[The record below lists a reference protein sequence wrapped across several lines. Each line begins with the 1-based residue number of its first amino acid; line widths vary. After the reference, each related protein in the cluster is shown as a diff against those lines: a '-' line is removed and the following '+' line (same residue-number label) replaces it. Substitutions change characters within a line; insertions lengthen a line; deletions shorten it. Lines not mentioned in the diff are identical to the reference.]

1 MTTIAAPRAER
12 RRVLGGGVPGW
23 LKFLFSG
30 GAITVLVSLLVGV
43 GVPAMTKISQ
53 NREKR
58 IELKT
63 LVATDMS
70 RSFTQA
76 IGTGQSVGTGLIYGP
91 TGSRE
96 RNAAIVQSEFNRGL
110 GQWKIDSGR
119 INAQLSARFPH
130 GAIIHDWRR
139 YRLAVA
145 RFYRLGAVVPID
157 VRNHMVNGVRSFLYQ
172 VAPKRTLRLSKSHL
186 WWRLGRLNPELGT
199 LGFQND
205 DHFRRRLGYRNAY
218 TKLGDTLLILG
229 DAYVQRVLELT
240 PEI

>member
-12 RRVLGGGVPGW
+12 RVLGDGVPAW

-30 GAITVLVSLLVGV
+30 GVITVLVSVALGL
-43 GVPAMTKISQ
+43 GVPMMTRMWQ

-91 TGSRE
+91 TGDQK

-130 GAIIHDWRR
+130 GAIIGNWRS
-139 YRLAVA
+139 YRQAVTQ
-145 RFYRLGAVVPID
+145 FYRLGAVVPPD

-172 VAPKRTLRLSKSHL
+172 VAPKRTLKLSKSHL
-186 WWRLGRLNPELGT
+186 WWKLGRYNPELGP
-199 LGFQND
+199 LGFQNS
-205 DHFRRRLGYRNAY
+205 DHFRRRLDYRNAY

-229 DAYVQRVLELT
+229 DAYVQRVLGLT